1 MCNNVGSL
9 QRRLVLLFQIILLL
23 SLEGSLYARSRI
35 VLKNSKPL
43 STQIVSSDRGAMYIV
58 EEEIDLRKNTV
69 ILPQGSILQFE
80 GGQFT
85 NGTIVGNASC
95 IVAGRYEIF
104 KDVDLNGTWSVDG
117 LPVEWFGAVA
127 NSLEED
133 CAWSINKAISIGLS
147 IGSPVLLG
155 AGTYYIKSTIDLPD
169 DAALIGL
176 NPSSSTVRYMAE
188 AGIGVYMHG
197 QNVTLRDLC
206 VREHNVSRKGICIK
220 VGDKNNKLACTRG
233 YIEDIKTIG
242 GNIGLDLEYQW
253 CNKISGVN
261 CRYNGTGIFANSTTP
276 YIENAVIEG
285 NYICGVKSEESGIK
299 LYNAVI
305 EGNTIGCILN
315 GRENLLNNCYFEG
328 NTASWLDKNAA
339 KDVYGFDKEG
349 GHIYAGESD
358 VVSNL
363 IMISCHIVNTYKH
376 NNTIRIDK
384 CLNFTAL
391 GCRSLAYLE
400 LTPNCTVKYL
410 DETYDT
416 VEEYGEYSL
425 ASRVPKGVTAPQGP
439 SVFACTDFS
448 GAKISGREALL
459 DDLGYYKLAGNKSG
473 FELHNDVELLCL
485 RQENV
490 KYREVLFRVSDPQV
504 LKSKEDILLSS
515 TVQYPE
521 DMREI
526 TPSQGVSLT
535 GKTKNGKVLT
545 IQIGKGHTSTNKK
558 VRAGQTT
565 SYDVRIKRS
574 YLDELLRKNSITE
587 IEYLTMNNSLVYS
600 STKIVAD
607 KAAGNEFKLVA
618 VDVRTAQAR

>member
-1 MCNNVGSL
+1 MYKNVEAI
-9 QRRLVLLFQIILLL
+9 QRGFALLVIPILLL
-23 SLEGSLYARSRI
+23 ISSASALFARSRI

-43 STQIVSSDRGAMYIV
+43 SDQIVSSDQGAMYIV
-58 EEEIDLRKNTV
+58 EEEIDLRKASV
-69 ILPQGSILQFE
+69 KLPQGAILQFE
-80 GGQFT
+80 GGRFS

-95 IVAGRYEIF
+95 IVAGKYEIF
-104 KDVDLNGTWSVDG
+104 NNIDLDGSWSIDG
-117 LPVEWFGAVA
+117 IPVEWFGAVA
-127 NSLEED
+127 NSLETD
-133 CAWSINKAISIGLS
+133 CSKAINKAVSTGVSIS
-147 IGSPVLLG
+147 SPALLG
-155 AGTYYIKSTIDLPD
+155 AGTYYTKSTIDMPEK
-169 DAALIGL
+169 AALIGS
-176 NPSSSTVRYMAE
+176 NPSSSTVRYMAA
-188 AGIGVYMHG
+188 AGIGIYMHG
-197 QNVTLRDLC
+197 QNVTIRDIC
-206 VREHNVSRKGICIK
+206 VREHNVGRKGICIK
-220 VGDKNNKLACTRG
+220 VGDIDNKEACTRG
-233 YIEDIKTIG
+233 YIEDITTIG
-242 GNIGLDLEYQW
+242 GRIGLDLEYQW

-391 GCRSLAYLE
+391 GCHSLAYLE
-400 LTPNCTVKYL
+400 LTQNCTVKYL

-425 ASRVPKGVTAPQGP
+425 ASRVPKGVTAQGP

-448 GAKISGREALL
+448 SAKIYGREALL

-473 FELHNDVELLCL
+473 FEVHNDVELLCL

-515 TVQYPE
+515 TVHYPK

-574 YLDELLRKNSITE
+574 YLDELLRKNGITE

-607 KAAGNEFKLVA
+607 KAVGNEFKLVA